1 MRISDWSSD
10 VCSSDQRLFRI
21 ELNMRT
27 HGRRIEKGR
36 KIHCS
41 GQILLNAGRRQ
52 EHWLASD
59 RGSVVAGPPPSRL
72 RASLGA
78 ALKPDGGENPA
89 LSWFD
94 PADRPVV
101 AAIEIGRAHV

>member
-1 MRISDWSSD
+1 
-10 VCSSDQRLFRI
+10 
-21 ELNMRT
+21 MRT

-72 RASLGA
+72 RASLGE
-78 ALKPDGGENPA
+78 ALHPDGGQNPA
-89 LSWFD
+89 LSWLD
-94 PADRPVV
+94 PADRPTVPAIYQIVRSGLVV
-101 AAIEIGRAHV
+101 YEAQGEGSSKIEQP

>member
-1 MRISDWSSD
+1 
-10 VCSSDQRLFRI
+10 
-21 ELNMRT
+21 MRT

-94 PADRPVV
+94 PADSRQDEHTSEPQSLMRIPY
-101 AAIEIGRAHV
+101 AAFCFKKKIQSIIQ